1 MRASAD
7 TFIVELPLVTGDEER
22 RILSKAFS
30 FARMLYNATLSQALG
45 RLQRMREDARWREAR
60 EMHKG
65 SERNQIFRKL
75 HQEYDLT
82 ENGLRTMANRHRV
95 ASGRNCLGAHEAQ
108 NIGKTVYRAL
118 ERYLFKK
125 GGKPRFKSYH
135 RGLHSISGTDNRELM
150 WKADKR
156 IFVWRKHVYQV
167 KIPSTPYYEEALNHR
182 VKYCTLVHR
191 TIKSQVR
198 WYLQLAMEGLP
209 PVRHVYAPKCEVIGI
224 DPGPSKIAYFSER
237 EVGFLEVAMGVK
249 NYDQVIQVLLR
260 KMDRSKRV
268 TNPQNFNDDGTCKK
282 GTKHWKFSNN
292 YLKLKSELQEIYRCM
307 AQTRKRDHGT
317 LANYLL
323 QLGGT
328 IKIEKNSYRSFQ
340 RNFGKSTQR
349 HGMGEFVS
357 TIKRKAA
364 SADLVVEELNAY
376 ELKMSQYDPMTDT
389 YTKKP
394 LKQRWHRVGETNTI
408 VQRDVF
414 SAFLACHV
422 TDKGH
427 DREQLLTKWRAAELL
442 LRDAGLCLTYQP
454 RNDQDWA
461 QALSRLTREPKPT
474 VWIQTDK
481 RCISNT
487 VYAERRLAANP
498 TGSNRKCSAQVAVN
512 PSN

>member
-1 MRASAD
+1 M
-7 TFIVELPLVTGDEER
+7 
-22 RILSKAFS
+22 
-30 FARMLYNATLSQALG
+30 
-45 RLQRMREDARWREAR
+45 
-60 EMHKG
+60 
-65 SERNQIFRKL
+65 
-75 HQEYDLT
+75 
-82 ENGLRTMANRHRV
+82 
-95 ASGRNCLGAHEAQ
+95 
-108 NIGKTVYRAL
+108 
-118 ERYLFKK
+118 
-125 GGKPRFKSYH
+125 
-135 RGLHSISGTDNRELM
+135 
-150 WKADKR
+150 
-156 IFVWRKHVYQV
+156 
-167 KIPSTPYYEEALNHR
+167 
-182 VKYCTLVHR
+182 
-191 TIKSQVR
+191 
-198 WYLQLAMEGLP
+198 AMEGLP

-224 DPGPSKIAYFSER
+224 DPGPSKIAYFSDR
-237 EVGFLEVAMGVK
+237 EAGLLEVAMGVK
-249 NYDQVIQVLLR
+249 NYDQVIRMLLR
-260 KMDRSKRV
+260 KMDRSKRA

-317 LANYLL
+317 LANYLF

-349 HGMGEFVS
+349 HGMGEFVA

-364 SADLVVEELNAY
+364 SADLVVEELDAY
-376 ELKMSQYDPMTDT
+376 DLKMSQYDPMTDT

-394 LKQRWHRVGETNTI
+394 LKQRWHRLGETNTI

-427 DREQLLTKWRAAELL
+427 DRERLLTKWRAAELL

-461 QALSRLTREPKPT
+461 QAPSRLTREPKPT
-474 VWIQTDK
+474 VWIPTDK

-498 TGSNRKCSAQVAVN
+498 TGSNKKCSAQVTVN